1 MAVSIEAP
9 NIVSIVISS
18 LAILTNIIF
27 FIVVCSIPNKPTK
40 ANFRFLSIQFIFCSL
55 LICVY
60 SIISSATGLTMCNL
74 VLFFRNLSMCPI
86 TSTCLCIVLVT
97 YSTLQS
103 KQKIESSS
111 WKFRGVFL
119 LLSWVIPIVVIIV
132 NYAVNRDMA
141 GMEEGAKFCLT
152 TNMVHKVVMGCLI
165 GAYEL
170 VTIVISIVILF
181 KLCEL
186 SKYFVEKD
194 LTRKVMW
201 KIISYIIGIL
211 VFLTI
216 VMIETPLPYFRKV
229 LPENTYIVGR
239 ILLSIVNPVL
249 LGLFVCDRQ
258 VQKKLTRLLLCKG
271 ISNVEDST
279 ITKGSELESSN
290 SEGMKVELD
299 IEFEKQY
306 NNNESSDE

>member
-1 MAVSIEAP
+1 
-9 NIVSIVISS
+9 
-18 LAILTNIIF
+18 
-27 FIVVCSIPNKPTK
+27 
-40 ANFRFLSIQFIFCSL
+40 
-55 LICVY
+55 
-60 SIISSATGLTMCNL
+60 
-74 VLFFRNLSMCPI
+74 
-86 TSTCLCIVLVT
+86 
-97 YSTLQS
+97 
-103 KQKIESSS
+103 
-111 WKFRGVFL
+111 
-119 LLSWVIPIVVIIV
+119 
-132 NYAVNRDMA
+132 VNRDQA
-141 GMEEGAKFCLT
+141 GTEEEAKFCLT

-165 GAYEL
+165 GLYEF

-211 VFLTI
+211 VFLTS
-216 VMIETPLPYFRKV
+216 VMIETPLPYLRKV
-229 LPENTYIVGR
+229 FPENTYIVGR
-239 ILLSIVNPVL
+239 ILLAIVNPVL
-249 LGLFVCDRQ
+249 LGLFVWDRQ

-271 ISNVEDST
+271 ISNIDDST
-279 ITKGSELESSN
+279 ITRGSELESSN

>member
-1 MAVSIEAP
+1 MAVSLEAH

-27 FIVVCSIPNKPTK
+27 FIVVMSIPSKPTK
-40 ANFRFLSIQFIFCSL
+40 RDFRFLSIQFILCSL

-74 VLFFRNLSMCPI
+74 VLIFRNLSMCPI

-103 KQKIESSS
+103 KQKSDDSR
-111 WKFRGVFL
+111 WKFRVVFL
-119 LLSWVIPIVVIIV
+119 LLSWVIPFVVIIV
-132 NYAVNRDMA
+132 NYYVNRDMA

-216 VMIETPLPYFRKV
+216 VMFETPLPYFRKV

-249 LGLFVCDRQ
+249 LGLFVWDRQ

-271 ISNVEDST
+271 ISNVDDST
-279 ITKGSELESSN
+279 ITRGSELESSN

-306 NNNESSDE
+306 NHNESSDE

>member
-1 MAVSIEAP
+1 MADSLEAH

-27 FIVVCSIPNKPTK
+27 LIVVCSIPSKPTK
-40 ANFRFLSIQFIFCSL
+40 RDFRFLSVQFIFCSL

-74 VLFFRNLSMCPI
+74 VLIFRNLSMCPI

-111 WKFRGVFL
+111 WKFRLVFL
-119 LLSWVIPIVVIIV
+119 LLSWAIPFVVIMV
-132 NYAVNRDMA
+132 NYLVNRDNA

-165 GAYEL
+165 GTYEL
-170 VTIVISIVILF
+170 VTIVISIIILF

-211 VFLTI
+211 VFLSS

-229 LPENTYIVGR
+229 FPENTYIVGR
-239 ILLSIVNPVL
+239 IALAVLNPVL
-249 LGLFVCDRQ
+249 LGLFVWDRQ

-271 ISNVEDST
+271 VSNIDDST
-279 ITKGSELESSN
+279 ITRGSELESSN

-306 NNNESSDE
+306 NTNESTDE